1 MKKQAAPKKI
11 AKGKYVH
18 FAKEVFAIE
27 AKSLTDLSNQ
37 LDGDFDKSI
46 DAILNS
52 RGRVIVSGVGK
63 SGLIGRKISATLAS
77 TGTPSF
83 FMHPVEAF
91 HGDLGV
97 VKKEDVVIGI
107 SYSGETEELLK
118 LIPFIK
124 ANKIPFIGISGN
136 PQSTLAKNSDF
147 HLNVKVYKE
156 ACPLE
161 LAPTSSTTATLAMG
175 DALAVALMKVRNF
188 QPEDFAQFHPGGSLG
203 RKLLTTVESAMFK
216 DKLPIVK
223 PADSVKTVINAM
235 SSGRLGLAVV
245 QEKNKIMGI
254 VTDGDLRRA
263 MDKHTSK
270 LFEMKA
276 SNIMTPNP
284 KTISK
289 AMMMAEAEEL
299 MTKHKITS
307 LLVADKSKLVG
318 IVQIY
323 SIAR

>member
-1 MKKQAAPKKI
+1 MKYTK
-11 AKGKYVH
+11 
-18 FAKEVFAIE
+18 FAKEVFEIE
-27 AKSLTDLSNQ
+27 AKSLTDLSKQ
-37 LDGDFDKSI
+37 LDGDFDKAI
-46 DAILNS
+46 DAILS
-52 RGRVIVSGVGK
+52 IKGRVIVAGVGK

-97 VKKEDVVIGI
+97 VKKEDVFIGI

-124 ANKIPFIGISGN
+124 ANKIKFIGISGN
-136 PQSTLAKNSDF
+136 PKSTLALNSDF

-175 DALAVALMKVRNF
+175 DAIAVALMKARNF
-188 QPEDFAQFHPGGSLG
+188 QPKDFAQFHPGGSLG

-216 DKLPIVK
+216 KDLPIVK
-223 PADSVKTVINAM
+223 LNDSLKTVINAM

-245 QEKNKIMGI
+245 VDKNIISGI
-254 VTDGDLRRA
+254 ITDGDLRRA
-263 MDKHTSK
+263 MDKFTSK
-270 LFEMKA
+270 LFDMNA
-276 SNIMTPNP
+276 SEIMTSKPRL
-284 KTISK
+284 ISK
-289 AMMMAEAEEL
+289 TMMMAEAEEL
-299 MTKHKITS
+299 MNTHKITS
-307 LLVADKSKLVG
+307 LLVADNTKKLIG

-323 SIAR
+323 SIAK